1 MLAGNHPGLGLALW
15 IDQLSGKVAAADVF
29 RQGGADVGLDFAL
42 EVGKGEVRHGGLL
55 YEIGRLYGARRTASV
70 PTWAPVGTA
79 AIHRP
84 SLV

>member
-1 MLAGNHPGLGLALW
+1 MITREHATIAGRAW
-15 IDQLSGKVAAADVF
+15 VDEVF

-55 YEIGRLYGARRTASV
+55 YEIGRLYGAQRTASV
-70 PTWAPVGTA
+70 PAWAPVGTA